1 MITVIFAVNSENIII
16 MKMINFTV
24 DFFSVSVSSSSCR
37 FELHTSLLP
46 WDEAYQACKHRG
58 LTLASFG
65 DKTDLVSVKSFIEH
79 ANGVYTSEFGWLP
92 SR

>member
-16 MKMINFTV
+16 VKMINFTV
-24 DFFSVSVSSSSCR
+24 DFFSVSVLSSSCR

-65 DKTDLVSVKSFIEH
+65 DKTDLVSVKSFIED
-79 ANGVYTSEFGWLP
+79 AEDVYSSKIGELEK
-92 SR
+92 R